1 MTRQDYFISKT
12 NLIAQIESA
21 KKFGCK
27 NVLKCA
33 KLNLAELEKKYK
45 EEHLSNPLFSY
56 MVTDEEMN
64 ELIRN
69 DEKPTFK
76 IKVTFKS
83 GEAYDLM
90 FYHELKSGVKHS
102 DVVEWAM
109 KGLVKTIYHPENIVN
124 ARFIMGQ
131 LNRNM
136 SRQEYNLKILDII
149 KAKAQEYPDM
159 RFHQLLWAF
168 GATVEG
174 DQFYEESEVTL
185 NRILETLRK

>member
-27 NVLKCA
+27 HVLKCA
-33 KLNLAELEKKYK
+33 KLNLAELEKRYK
-45 EEHLSNPLFSY
+45 KEHLSNPLFSY
-56 MVTDEEMN
+56 MVTDEEM
-64 ELIRN
+64 RN

-102 DVVEWAM
+102 AIEKWA
-109 KGLVKTIYHPENIVN
+109 KDELAKTIHHPENIVEV
-124 ARFIMGQ
+124 RFIMG
-131 LNRNM
+131 
-136 SRQEYNLKILDII
+136 
-149 KAKAQEYPDM
+149 
-159 RFHQLLWAF
+159 
-168 GATVEG
+168 
-174 DQFYEESEVTL
+174 
-185 NRILETLRK
+185 